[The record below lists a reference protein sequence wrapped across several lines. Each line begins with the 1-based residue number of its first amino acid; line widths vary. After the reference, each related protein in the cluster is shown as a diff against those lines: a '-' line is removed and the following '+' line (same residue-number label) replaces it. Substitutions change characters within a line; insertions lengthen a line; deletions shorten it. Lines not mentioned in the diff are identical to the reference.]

1 MANNLAY
8 LALIA
13 WPLISVFLYRRFD
26 PITATFCTI
35 VGGLLILPVRVEI
48 DFPLIPPLDKSSI
61 SVLSAFFCLRFIH
74 KKGIRLLPITQ
85 AEKFLTILF
94 IIIPIITVS
103 NNQETIIS
111 IEGAIKYG
119 LTYGD
124 AVSAISKNYILLM
137 PFIIGIF
144 IVRTYEDQVL
154 IFKLATIAGLI
165 YSLPILFE
173 VRMSPQLHTWV
184 YGFFPHDFAQQ
195 KRYGGFRPVV
205 FLGHGLD
212 VAMFI
217 TITVGTAASIWRE
230 KLKIKNFPNAAIV
243 VFLLIILML
252 CKSVGPFLYGL
263 FLLIA
268 IRLFRY
274 KTLIR
279 GSVVIAS
286 LFLLYPLLSLGDLF
300 PHQFLL
306 NLAGSI
312 DPDRAQSLQTRFT
325 NEAELLEHAYQK
337 IYFGWGGWG
346 RNRLDN
352 SITDGAWIIMVGEYG
367 LLGFGAIAGLGW
379 LAIWRGYKSIRFL
392 PTPQMKNLMASHA
405 LIISIILIDQI
416 LNTPSNIWTWFLIG
430 ALVGRTIGI
439 KDEALNKSTRKP
451 NDPANL

>member
-1 MANNLAY
+1 MFMA
-8 LALIA
+8 
-13 WPLISVFLYRRFD
+13 
-26 PITATFCTI
+26 
-35 VGGLLILPVRVEI
+35 
-48 DFPLIPPLDKSSI
+48 
-61 SVLSAFFCLRFIH
+61 
-74 KKGIRLLPITQ
+74 
-85 AEKFLTILF
+85 
-94 IIIPIITVS
+94 
-103 NNQETIIS
+103 
-111 IEGAIKYG
+111 
-119 LTYGD
+119 
-124 AVSAISKNYILLM
+124 
-137 PFIIGIF
+137 
-144 IVRTYEDQVL
+144 
-154 IFKLATIAGLI
+154 
-165 YSLPILFE
+165 
-173 VRMSPQLHTWV
+173 
-184 YGFFPHDFAQQ
+184 
-195 KRYGGFRPVV
+195 
-205 FLGHGLD
+205 
-212 VAMFI
+212 I
-217 TITVGTAASIWRE
+217 TIGTAASIWRE

-268 IRLFRY
+268 IRLFKY

-279 GSVVIAS
+279 GSIVIAS

-325 NEAELLEHAYQK
+325 NETELLEHAYQK

-352 SITDGAWIIMVGEYG
+352 SITDGAWIIMVGQYG

-416 LNTPSNIWTWFLIG
+416 PNASSSIWTWFLIG

-439 KDEALNKSTRKP
+439 KEEALNKSTRKP